1 MKPLPEASP
10 EFKQL
15 LRDAFERM
23 QVGQTY
29 TFRRTFTDGDVSL
42 FCGVTGD
49 FNAYHLD
56 DTFAAQTWF
65 GRRNIP
71 GLLTASML
79 THIGGLLGFLATRME
94 FEYLASVF
102 VGDTITCTVTMTEK
116 DEPNRLI
123 HGTARYVNQAGLEVL
138 RARFSGFPSTLRLAR

>member
-1 MKPLPEASP
+1 VPDASP

-42 FCGVTGD
+42 FIGVTGD

-56 DTFAAQTWF
+56 DEFARQTWF

-71 GLLTASML
+71 GLLTASLL

-94 FEYLASVF
+94 FEYLASVY
-102 VGDTITCTVTMTEK
+102 VGDTITCTVTMSEK
-116 DEPNRLI
+116 DAEQRLI
-123 HGTARYVNQAGLEVL
+123 HGTASYVNQDGAEVL
-138 RARFSGFPSTLRLAR
+138 RARFSGFPSTMRLAR

>member
-1 MKPLPEASP
+1 MAAADVGVLTVPDASP

-42 FCGVTGD
+42 FIGVTGD

-56 DTFAAQTWF
+56 DEFARQTWF

-71 GLLTASML
+71 GLLTASLLRQDGQL
-79 THIGGLLGFLATRME
+79 TLSRHGQGWRSDRPYLLGA
-94 FEYLASVF
+94 
-102 VGDTITCTVTMTEK
+102 
-116 DEPNRLI
+116 
-123 HGTARYVNQAGLEVL
+123 
-138 RARFSGFPSTLRLAR
+138 

>member
-1 MKPLPEASP
+1 MPDASP

-15 LRDAFERM
+15 LRDAFAAV

-42 FCGVTGD
+42 FIGVTGD

-56 DTFAAQTWF
+56 EAFAAQTWF

-102 VGDTITCTVTMTEK
+102 VGDTITCTATFTDK
-116 DEPNRLI
+116 DEANRLI
-123 HGTARYVNQAGLEVL
+123 HGTASYVNQDGQEVL
-138 RARFSGFPSTLRLAR
+138 QARFSGFPSTLRLAR

>member
-1 MKPLPEASP
+1 MPDASP

-15 LRDAFERM
+15 LRDAFAAIR
-23 QVGQTY
+23 VGQTY

-42 FCGVTGD
+42 FIGVTGD

-56 DTFAAQTWF
+56 ETFAAQTWF

-71 GLLTASML
+71 GLLTARMV
-79 THIGGLLGFLATRME
+79 THVGGMIGFLATKME
-94 FEYLASVF
+94 FEYVASLY

-116 DEPNRLI
+116 DEANRLI
-123 HGTARYVNQAGLEVL
+123 HGTAAYV
-138 RARFSGFPSTLRLAR
+138 